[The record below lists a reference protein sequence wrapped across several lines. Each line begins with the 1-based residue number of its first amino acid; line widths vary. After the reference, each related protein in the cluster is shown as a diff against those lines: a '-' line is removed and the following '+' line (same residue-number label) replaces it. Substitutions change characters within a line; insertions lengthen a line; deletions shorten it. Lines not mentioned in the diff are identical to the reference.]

1 MNSVDLQFS
10 DVDEFIRRIKKFD
23 ELPVNKQ
30 IDCFA
35 YMMLHNFDSGNINSA
50 DIKRCYELVHIP
62 VPASLGSY
70 FGRNSNFVKGKTQKY
85 VKCKVGY
92 KINRGYVLTIK
103 QLIGDTI
110 DYEPTNNLFDV
121 VLLANTRGYIERVAE
136 QAVKSY
142 DVGLYDASC
151 VMVRKLLEILIIEL
165 FKKNKIDSKIKNS
178 GGNFFYLSDLISVLN
193 NETTWNIGRN
203 AKKGL
208 AEIKKLGDMSAHSRR
223 FTAKKSDLDKVKEDL
238 RIVIEELTQLITY

>member
-1 MNSVDLQFS
+1 MERALKRMSSAELQFA
-10 DVDEFIRRIKKFD
+10 DVDEFIRKVKGFD

-35 YMMLHNFDSGNINSA
+35 YMLLHNFDSGSMIVT
-50 DIKRCYELVHIP
+50 DIKRCYELVHLPI
-62 VPASLGSY
+62 PASLGSY
-70 FGRNSNFVKGKTQKY
+70 FGRNSIFVKGKIQKY
-85 VKCKVGY
+85 IKCKSGF
-92 KINRGYVLTIK
+92 KINRGYVSSVK
-103 QLIGDTI
+103 QLVGDII
-110 DYEPTNNLFDV
+110 DYEPTSDLFDV
-121 VLLANTRGYIERVAE
+121 ALLTNTRGYIERVAE

-165 FKKNKIDSKIKNS
+165 FEKNKIDSKIKNTA
-178 GGNFFYLSDLISVLN
+178 GDFFYLSDLISVLN
-193 NETTWNIGRN
+193 NETAWNIGRN

-208 AEIKKLGDMSAHSRR
+208 AEIKKLGDMSAHNRR

-238 RIVIEELTQLITY
+238 RIVI